1 MNKRLTTDMA
11 DANGLKKS
19 YKSYRIFQHQEN
31 GGRFLQR
38 AMHNGQYWA
47 FKVQVWIVL
56 DVSLF
61 FFQSAR
67 TARAMLRPLDNLH
80 TVHICVP
87 TCTLNS
93 TQEPKHN
100 ICI

>member
-31 GGRFLQR
+31 GCRFLQR

-47 FKVQVWIVL
+47 FKEQVWIVL

-61 FFQSAR
+61 FSNQHE
-67 TARAMLRPLDNLH
+67 LH
-80 TVHICVP
+80 VLCFDLLT
-87 TCTLNS
+87 
-93 TQEPKHN
+93 
-100 ICI
+100 ICIRCTFAFLHVL